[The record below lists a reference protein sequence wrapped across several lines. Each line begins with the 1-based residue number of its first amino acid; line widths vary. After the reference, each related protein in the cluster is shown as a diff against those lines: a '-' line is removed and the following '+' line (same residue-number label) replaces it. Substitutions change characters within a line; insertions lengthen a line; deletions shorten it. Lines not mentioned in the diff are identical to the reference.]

1 MPRMM
6 RAMAPRP
13 PTTPPT
19 MGPMGG
25 EEPPLSGCGE
35 GVMKMVVAVEEG
47 GFCRELEVGA
57 EVVSGVLD
65 ELDVELMKG
74 VYQIWPVPA
83 ATAQPSRL

>member
-1 MPRMM
+1 MM
-6 RAMAPRP
+6 IRAMAPRP

-19 MGPMGG
+19 MGPTGV
-25 EEPPLSGCGE
+25 EEPLSGWGE

-47 GFCRELEVGA
+47 GFCRELLVGA

-65 ELDVELMKG
+65 EGVDVELMKG